1 MAAGGGGRVPGRGRG
16 EEMAGAGSR
25 RAIPTGALGNR
36 GGVWRRTLGWGDVR
50 NGTGRSGEGG
60 IEEL

>member
-1 MAAGGGGRVPGRGRG
+1 
-16 EEMAGAGSR
+16 MAGAGSR